1 MNSSEHSCTSSE
13 LIRINEVFAQSVYAR
28 YKQKRY
34 GLKNCSALID
44 ADFAD
49 DLRNLLVRATEMEAC
64 LCIMSNGCSLSTIK
78 ERINTLETWEYQ

>member
-1 MNSSEHSCTSSE
+1 MNLSEHSCTSSE

-49 DLRNLLVRATEMEAC
+49 DLRNLLIRATEMEAC

-78 ERINTLETWEYQ
+78 ERINTL

>member
-1 MNSSEHSCTSSE
+1 MDP
-13 LIRINEVFAQSVYAR
+13 LIRISEVFAQSVYTK

-49 DLRNLLVRATEMEAC
+49 DLRNLLIRATEMEKC
-64 LCIMSNGCSLSTIK
+64 ECIISGACSLPVINEK
-78 ERINTLETWEYQ
+78 INTL